1 MSVVSKNVYNNKLD
15 KVVDKDNKTFR
26 KIIKIKPT
34 NVHLVTYIEYGVQH
48 NDKDPKFSV
57 GDHVRLSNYKK
68 SFLKGY
74 TLSWSEEVLVIKK
87 VKITVPWISII
98 IDLNGEEIDES
109 ELQKNSGSKRK
120 SGKKQRTVTQ
130 REGL

>member
-1 MSVVSKNVYNNKLD
+1 MFIWLHILS
-15 KVVDKDNKTFR
+15 
-26 KIIKIKPT
+26 
-34 NVHLVTYIEYGVQH
+34 

-87 VKITVPWISII
+87 VKNTVPWISII
-98 IDLNGEEIDES
+98 IDLNGEEIDER

-120 SGKKQRTVTQ
+120 SGEKATYCYSNRRPMIIIQ
-130 REGL
+130 

>member
-1 MSVVSKNVYNNKLD
+1 MFIWLHILS
-15 KVVDKDNKTFR
+15 
-26 KIIKIKPT
+26 
-34 NVHLVTYIEYGVQH
+34 

-87 VKITVPWISII
+87 VKNTVPWISII
-98 IDLNGEEIDES
+98 IDLNGEEIDERVTKEFRIKKEIGGKS
-109 ELQKNSGSKRK
+109 NGLLLKQKAYDNYS
-120 SGKKQRTVTQ
+120 VV
-130 REGL
+130 GLR

>member
-1 MSVVSKNVYNNKLD
+1 MFIWLHILS
-15 KVVDKDNKTFR
+15 
-26 KIIKIKPT
+26 
-34 NVHLVTYIEYGVQH
+34 

-87 VKITVPWISII
+87 VKNTVPWISII
-98 IDLNGEEIDES
+98 IDLNGEEIDERES
-109 ELQKNSGSKRK
+109 YKRIQDQKGNR
-120 SGKKQRTVTQ
+120 GKKQRTVTQ
-130 REGL
+130 TEGL